1 MKKVLSI
8 VALAAIVLGFYSCK
22 PKPEPEPED
31 NSIKINISSPNVRF
45 YDETA
50 NPKYAY
56 WEILGADTAYL
67 VCLSN
72 AGKID
77 HVAGEYAVSALD
89 PEYSYIKT
97 QTDSIWFLQGSITL
111 TVEDGGKKVTAK
123 GEILGSDSL
132 TYKLNIVYTE
142 PTAQKTKNVNI
153 PDAVLIDSYAEVG
166 VYVVGGKSA
175 DEITVLLSFIDFDDF
190 GGEYTEEDLDPGY
203 LMGSGILDGEEEV
216 EIFAAELEVTPA
228 AGGSYGVSG
237 TILGY
242 NNTQYNLSMTATPKA
257 GASKPAKVAKA
268 SAKSI
273 KFAEPRKKISK

>member
-31 NSIKINISSPNVRF
+31 NSIKINLSSPNVRF
-45 YDETA
+45 FDKTA
-50 NPKYAY
+50 TYGY
-56 WEILGADTAYL
+56 WEIFGSDSTIM
-67 VCLSN
+67 VDLSN

-77 HVAGEYAVSALD
+77 HVAGEYAISALD

-97 QTDSIWFLQGSITL
+97 KTDSIWFLQGSITL
-111 TVEDGGKKVTAK
+111 TVEDGGKKVIAK
-123 GEILGSDSL
+123 GEVLGSDSL

-153 PDAVLIDSYAEVG
+153 PDAIYEGSYADYGLYG
-166 VYVVGGKSA
+166 VYGKSA
-175 DEITVLLSFIDFDDF
+175 DDILVQLFIWGEEFDGTF
-190 GGEYTEEDLDPGY
+190 TEDDLDD
-203 LMGSGILDGEEEV
+203 MVFGSGILDGEEMVEIYAAAIEV
-216 EIFAAELEVTPA
+216 EPA

-237 TILGY
+237 AILGY
-242 NNTQYNLSMTATPKA
+242 NNTQYNISMTATPKA